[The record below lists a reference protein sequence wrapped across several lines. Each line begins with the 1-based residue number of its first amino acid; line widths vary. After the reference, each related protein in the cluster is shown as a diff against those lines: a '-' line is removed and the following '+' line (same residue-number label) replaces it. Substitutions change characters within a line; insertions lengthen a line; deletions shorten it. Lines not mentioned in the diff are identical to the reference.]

1 MRNNMNQS
9 HNFLRWD
16 LEKLSVFPVLKR
28 LPNQLS
34 KNELKS
40 DRLAPKKKCSRILQ
54 GYKKER
60 KIALSHVQLFQPHGL

>member
-16 LEKLSVFPVLKR
+16 LEKLSVFPVFKT

-40 DRLAPKKKCSRILQ
+40 DRLASKKVLKDTTRL
-54 GYKKER
+54 
-60 KIALSHVQLFQPHGL
+60 

>member
-1 MRNNMNQS
+1 MNQS

-40 DRLAPKKKCSRILQ
+40 DRLAPKKKVLKDTTRL
-54 GYKKER
+54 
-60 KIALSHVQLFQPHGL
+60 

>member
-1 MRNNMNQS
+1 MNQS

-40 DRLAPKKKCSRILQ
+40 DRLAPKKSAQ
-54 GYKKER
+54 GYYKVIKKKER
-60 KIALSHVQLFQPHGL
+60 

>member
-1 MRNNMNQS
+1 MRFRNIMRNNMNQS

-16 LEKLSVFPVLKR
+16 LEKLSVFPVFKT

-40 DRLAPKKKCSRILQ
+40 DRLASKKVLKDTTRL
-54 GYKKER
+54 
-60 KIALSHVQLFQPHGL
+60 